1 MTLWVNSNE
10 NDPLVFFVVL
20 KGAVYMKND
29 EFNFLTFEEKLESIL
44 QSVKDGNLEPI
55 EYTCNNSVSSNS
67 KNVIQTVSFKYIK
80 DYTPKSEL
88 D

>member
-1 MTLWVNSNE
+1 
-10 NDPLVFFVVL
+10 
-20 KGAVYMKND
+20 MKND

-44 QSVKDGNLEPI
+44 QSVKNGNLEPI
-55 EYTCNNSVSSNS
+55 EYTCNNSVNSNS